1 MWSKLGPTRVFENI
15 KKIFL
20 ELDNEYYILCGDLN
34 LVINEDLDNC
44 NYTKVNNPKLLEV
57 MDDLEIVDYFRVLIP
72 DKKYIY
78 MEKKRVGFGL
88 HFDLRKFVKCSGKFY
103 N

>member
-1 MWSKLGPTRVFENI
+1 
-15 KKIFL
+15 
-20 ELDNEYYILCGDLN
+20 
-34 LVINEDLDNC
+34 
-44 NYTKVNNPKLLEV
+44 

-78 MEKKRVGFGL
+78 MEKKDTFEAESFGL

-103 N
+103 Y